1 MQADRSGRATGRS
14 DGAYRGRQQSSKGPR
29 EYKNGA
35 RQSKNSEPRPPLS
48 KALWAQ
54 PEGLVT
60 TRRANDQKE
69 RQNRE
74 AEAMQYLNKRDE
86 EEDFLGTVSNLLSK
100 NERTLA
106 HY

>member
-14 DGAYRGRQQSSKGPR
+14 GGAYRGRQHPGKGPR
-29 EYKNGA
+29 EYTNGA
-35 RQSKNSEPRPPLS
+35 RQSKNSELRPPLP
-48 KALWAQ
+48 KVRWAQ

-60 TRRANDQKE
+60 ARCANDQKE

-86 EEDFLGTVSNLLSK
+86 EEDFPGIVSNLLSK
-100 NERTLA
+100 NGSTLA
-106 HY
+106 DY

>member
-14 DGAYRGRQQSSKGPR
+14 DGAYRGRQHPGKGPR
-29 EYKNGA
+29 DYTNGA
-35 RQSKNSEPRPPLS
+35 RRSKNSDPRPPLS
-48 KALWAQ
+48 KAPWAR

-74 AEAMQYLNKRDE
+74 AETMQYLNKRDE
-86 EEDFLGTVSNLLSK
+86 EEDFPGTVSNLLSK
-100 NERTLA
+100 NGSTFA
-106 HY
+106 DY